1 VCGRVGEGGA
11 YVLCNR
17 CGRKEKKKKK
27 TFFVDVVV
35 PVISVVGWSC
45 FANLDPDRN
54 PCYSIDCHHPINAT
68 PTCVNPLN
76 KFNISEKKF
85 HALQPAV
92 AS

>member
-1 VCGRVGEGGA
+1 MCGRVGEGA
-11 YVLCNR
+11 CVLCNR

-35 PVISVVGWSC
+35 LVISVVGRSC

-54 PCYSIDCHHPINAT
+54 PCYGIDCHHPINSP

-76 KFNISEKKF
+76 NFIISEKKF